1 MRLFRSNF
9 HYDRDGNQVIYGPK
23 HEEYYIDE
31 EKCEWD
37 IPMLKAQKT
46 EWLKT
51 RGLAEKVSITNLSEI
66 LHLPDGCTA
75 IISKQRLKELGLTPL
90 TPTPK

>member
-37 IPMLKAQKT
+37 IPDMKDQK
-46 EWLKT
+46 ENWIKT
-51 RGLAEKVSITNLSEI
+51 RAPAKKVTITPLSEI
-66 LHLPDGCTA
+66 FHLPNGCTV
-75 IISKQRLKELGLTPL
+75 IISKERLKELGLTPL